1 MPGRNENTVP
11 IAGRESIHRLQD
23 ELSGVV
29 ESLFLGKVMTEEV
42 LKNNK
47 SNISKKF
54 IFDNHLLKSHGNSI
68 FTSLIDVTDKPVF
81 NNLQQA

>member
-54 IFDNHLLKSHGNSI
+54 IFKEPWEQHFYFSHRCHGQASI
-68 FTSLIDVTDKPVF
+68 
-81 NNLQQA
+81 